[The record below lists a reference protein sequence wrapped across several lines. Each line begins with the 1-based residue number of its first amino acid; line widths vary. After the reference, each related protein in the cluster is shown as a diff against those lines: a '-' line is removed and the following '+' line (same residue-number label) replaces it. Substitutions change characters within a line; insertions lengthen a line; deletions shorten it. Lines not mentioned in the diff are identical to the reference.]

1 MKTKYILLSAASLFA
16 LSTACTDM
24 DLSPAGDTVT
34 SDTKEEILASQPEKA
49 QASVNAVLT
58 SFSTYMLTWPS
69 ASCHNDIGYPA
80 LMWFMDAN
88 GYDYVSD
95 DNGYNWAGN
104 SLTFEDRAYTS
115 YESGIVWYTLYRQI
129 YAANNVVATI
139 GMEPEDDE
147 LKYYL
152 AQALAVRAFDYWVLA
167 QLYQFNYA
175 DHADLPCVPIIT
187 DATAEE
193 AALNGAARNSVEEV
207 YAQILS
213 DLNLAIEC
221 LESSSKSRSTN
232 NYISREVAYG
242 LRARVNLTMENWAAA
257 ASDAVEAQAYGAP
270 ASFADVS
277 VPTFNDLSDFMWG
290 ISVAETDAVVTSGIC
305 NWPSHTGSLNW
316 GYCQYSGGTQISK
329 ALFDAIPAT
338 DARKGWWIDE
348 DYFSPN
354 LTDEQLYYMGPNYV
368 GYSPYTHVKF
378 APYNDEL
385 DTSTN
390 ANPIP
395 LMRVE
400 EMYLIEAEAL
410 AMSGNTG
417 AAKAA
422 LESFVQT
429 YRDASYTCS
438 GVSAEEIQEAVY
450 FQRRIEFWG
459 EGLSWFDIMR
469 LNTGVDRRGA
479 MYPQITS
486 VLNIEAGSDI
496 LLWRIPE
503 GEITANKLISES
515 DNNPDA
521 DRPASVPDYSYE

>member
-1 MKTKYILLSAASLFA
+1 MKTKYILFSVASLFA

-34 SDTKEEILASQPEKA
+34 SDTKEEILESQPEKA
-49 QASVNAVLT
+49 QASVNAVLA
-58 SFSTYMLTWPS
+58 SFSTSMLTWPD
-69 ASCHNDIGYPA
+69 AERHNDFGYPA
-80 LMWFMDAN
+80 LMMFMDAN
-88 GYDYVSD
+88 GYDFVSD
-95 DNGYNWAGN
+95 DNGYNWMGN
-104 SLTFEDRAYTS
+104 CLTYTDRAYTS

-129 YAANNVVATI
+129 YAANSVIGTI

-175 DHADLPCVPIIT
+175 DHKDAACVPIIT
-187 DATAEE
+187 DETADE
-193 AALNGAARNSVEEV
+193 AALNGAARNTVEEV

-221 LESSSKSRSTN
+221 LEASSVSRSAN
-232 NYISREVAYG
+232 NYVSREVAYG
-242 LRARVNLTMENWAAA
+242 IRARVNLTMENWSAA

-270 ASFADVS
+270 ASKASVS
-277 VPTFNDLSDFMWG
+277 QPTFNDLTDFMWG
-290 ISVAETDAVVTSGIC
+290 IAIAETDAVVTTGIC
-305 NWPSHTGSLNW
+305 NWPSHMGSLNW
-316 GYCQYSGGTQISK
+316 GYCWYSGGMQVSK
-329 ALFDAIPAT
+329 ALFDAIPET
-338 DARKGWWIDE
+338 DARKGWWIDA
-348 DYFSPN
+348 DCYSPN
-354 LTDEQLYYMGPNYV
+354 LTDDQAYVMTSYV

-378 APYNDEL
+378 APYKDEL
-385 DTSTN
+385 TTSTN

-410 AMSGNTG
+410 AMSGNTT
-417 AAKAA
+417 AAKSA

-429 YRDASYTCS
+429 YRDAEYTCTAT
-438 GVSAEEIQEAVY
+438 SAEEIQEAVY
-450 FQRRIEFWG
+450 FQRRVEFWG
-459 EGLSWFDIMR
+459 EGLAWFDIMR

-479 MYPQITS
+479 YFPQATS
-486 VLNIEAGSDI
+486 VLNIEAGSDA

-515 DNNPDA
+515 DNNPSA
-521 DRPASVPDYSYE
+521 TQPSSVPDYSYE